1 MKTIAIMNYK
11 GGVGKTVTTINF
23 AAELAAAGKR
33 VIVMDADGQCN
44 LSDIFRAD
52 TLHGGT
58 TYEVLTGETG
68 CCWDELVQDT
78 PVEGVKIV
86 PASAELP
93 KADIAALTGERLA
106 KNGIR
111 DFCLAVAEDE
121 GADYILIDCPTA
133 YNAATVAAL
142 GAADE
147 IIIPVELE
155 GFSLHGAG
163 EIRSQVANM
172 RTVNPRLRIAGA
184 LITKRRGTR
193 IQEAAEQALRV
204 SGIPAFE
211 AAIPLRASVP
221 ASMSNLNASK
231 TLRGYA
237 PKDAAT
243 KAYLTKADLKAIGKL
258 RNSDK
263 ERVFKIRYDAGN
275 PNIGTIEDG
284 GTVIPYTILPDLTSL
299 SGATQSASAAIQTML
314 YGDPSNY
321 ELGLFGDFTVRVDES
336 IKGEERM
343 LTILGDAM
351 VGGNLI
357 VDKGFVVATL
367 PKSGG

>member
-68 CCWDELVQDT
+68 CCWDELVQET
-78 PVEGVKIV
+78 PVDGVKIV

-163 EIRSQVANM
+163 EIPQ
-172 RTVNPRLRIAGA
+172 
-184 LITKRRGTR
+184 
-193 IQEAAEQALRV
+193 
-204 SGIPAFE
+204 SGCQHAH
-211 AAIPLRASVP
+211 
-221 ASMSNLNASK
+221 
-231 TLRGYA
+231 G
-237 PKDAAT
+237 
-243 KAYLTKADLKAIGKL
+243 
-258 RNSDK
+258 
-263 ERVFKIRYDAGN
+263 
-275 PNIGTIEDG
+275 
-284 GTVIPYTILPDLTSL
+284 
-299 SGATQSASAAIQTML
+299 QSAAAHRGCADHQAARHAHP
-314 YGDPSNY
+314 GGRRA
-321 ELGLFGDFTVRVDES
+321 GLAR
-336 IKGEERM
+336 ERHPG
-343 LTILGDAM
+343 I
-351 VGGNLI
+351 
-357 VDKGFVVATL
+357 
-367 PKSGG
+367 

>member
-23 AAELAAAGKR
+23 AAELAAAGKS

-231 TLRGYA
+231 TLMGYA

-243 KAYLTKADLKAIGKL
+243 KAYTSASSSSRKKC
-258 RNSDK
+258 
-263 ERVFKIRYDAGN
+263 
-275 PNIGTIEDG
+275 
-284 GTVIPYTILPDLTSL
+284 SL
-299 SGATQSASAAIQTML
+299 SQIRKSLPNRSSATRSCIKCIRKRSSEKMRPDRLLKGYAQRPKAGSQVLKPAALTVLVPSTGSNAITSPSLILREIQCAGRSLASALMTAVKKL
-314 YGDPSNY
+314 
-321 ELGLFGDFTVRVDES
+321 V
-336 IKGEERM
+336 
-343 LTILGDAM
+343 
-351 VGGNLI
+351 
-357 VDKGFVVATL
+357 
-367 PKSGG
+367 

>member
-58 TYEVLTGETG
+58 TYEVLTGEVCG
-68 CCWDELVQDT
+68 CWDEIIQET
-78 PVEGVKIV
+78 PVEDVVIV

-163 EIRSQVANM
+163 EICSQVVNM

-184 LITKRRGTR
+184 LITKRRSTR
-193 IQEAAEQALRV
+193 MQEAAEDAGFRAGKHVQPQREQDTERV
-204 SGIPAFE
+204 RTQGRRDQGVSRFHAGVSE
-211 AAIPLRASVP
+211 QGR
-221 ASMSNLNASK
+221 
-231 TLRGYA
+231 RGQW
-237 PKDAAT
+237 
-243 KAYLTKADLKAIGKL
+243 LKA
-258 RNSDK
+258 S
-263 ERVFKIRYDAGN
+263 
-275 PNIGTIEDG
+275 
-284 GTVIPYTILPDLTSL
+284 LT
-299 SGATQSASAAIQTML
+299 
-314 YGDPSNY
+314 
-321 ELGLFGDFTVRVDES
+321 
-336 IKGEERM
+336 
-343 LTILGDAM
+343 
-351 VGGNLI
+351 
-357 VDKGFVVATL
+357 
-367 PKSGG
+367 

>member
-23 AAELAAAGKR
+23 AAELAAAGKS

-121 GADYILIDCPTA
+121 GADYT
-133 YNAATVAAL
+133 T
-142 GAADE
+142 
-147 IIIPVELE
+147 
-155 GFSLHGAG
+155 
-163 EIRSQVANM
+163 
-172 RTVNPRLRIAGA
+172 T
-184 LITKRRGTR
+184 
-193 IQEAAEQALRV
+193 
-204 SGIPAFE
+204 
-211 AAIPLRASVP
+211 PL
-221 ASMSNLNASK
+221 
-231 TLRGYA
+231 
-237 PKDAAT
+237 
-243 KAYLTKADLKAIGKL
+243 
-258 RNSDK
+258 
-263 ERVFKIRYDAGN
+263 
-275 PNIGTIEDG
+275 PNIT
-284 GTVIPYTILPDLTSL
+284 
-299 SGATQSASAAIQTML
+299 ASAIRT
-314 YGDPSNY
+314 
-321 ELGLFGDFTVRVDES
+321 
-336 IKGEERM
+336 
-343 LTILGDAM
+343 
-351 VGGNLI
+351 
-357 VDKGFVVATL
+357 
-367 PKSGG
+367 

>member
-1 MKTIAIMNYK
+1 MKTIEIMNYK

-52 TLHGGT
+52 TMHGGT
-58 TYEVLTGETG
+58 TYEVLIDAALWG
-68 CCWDELVQDT
+68 CWDEIIQET
-78 PVEGVKIV
+78 PIDGVKIV

-211 AAIPLRASVP
+211 TAIPLRASVP

-243 KAYLTKADLKAIGKL
+243 KAYH
-258 RNSDK
+258 
-263 ERVFKIRYDAGN
+263 
-275 PNIGTIEDG
+275 
-284 GTVIPYTILPDLTSL
+284 
-299 SGATQSASAAIQTML
+299 
-314 YGDPSNY
+314 
-321 ELGLFGDFTVRVDES
+321 DFTREYLS
-336 IKGEERM
+336 KG
-343 LTILGDAM
+343 GA
-351 VGGNLI
+351 VNG
-357 VDKGFVVATL
+357 
-367 PKSGG
+367 

>member
-23 AAELAAAGKR
+23 AAELAAAGKS

-231 TLRGYA
+231 TLMGYA

-243 KAYLTKADLKAIGKL
+243 KAYH
-258 RNSDK
+258 
-263 ERVFKIRYDAGN
+263 
-275 PNIGTIEDG
+275 
-284 GTVIPYTILPDLTSL
+284 
-299 SGATQSASAAIQTML
+299 
-314 YGDPSNY
+314 
-321 ELGLFGDFTVRVDES
+321 DFTREYLSKGGAVNGYDYMDQDKFDAMMDTYLAKRAKLPVDEWATEVWAAAYEAGVVNGTAP
-336 IKGEERM
+336 KGLVTRQEV
-343 LTILGDAM
+343 IAM
-351 VGGNLI
+351 I
-357 VDKGFVVATL
+357 ARSK
-367 PKSGG
+367 

>member
-52 TLHGGT
+52 TLHGDT
-58 TYEVLTGETG
+58 TYEVLTGES
-68 CCWDELVQDT
+68 CSCWDEIIQET
-78 PVEGVKIV
+78 PVEDVVIV

-243 KAYLTKADLKAIGKL
+243 KAYHAFTTEYLSK
-258 RNSDK
+258 
-263 ERVFKIRYDAGN
+263 
-275 PNIGTIEDG
+275 G
-284 GTVIPYTILPDLTSL
+284 GAVN
-299 SGATQSASAAIQTML
+299 G
-314 YGDPSNY
+314 
-321 ELGLFGDFTVRVDES
+321 
-336 IKGEERM
+336 
-343 LTILGDAM
+343 
-351 VGGNLI
+351 
-357 VDKGFVVATL
+357 
-367 PKSGG
+367 

>member
-23 AAELAAAGKR
+23 AAELAAAGKS

-133 YNAATVAAL
+133 YNAAL
-142 GAADE
+142 RM
-147 IIIPVELE
+147 
-155 GFSLHGAG
+155 
-163 EIRSQVANM
+163 RSSS
-172 RTVNPRLRIAGA
+172 P
-184 LITKRRGTR
+184 
-193 IQEAAEQALRV
+193 
-204 SGIPAFE
+204 SSW
-211 AAIPLRASVP
+211 RASRSTARARSAVRSP
-221 ASMSNLNASK
+221 TCARSIRGCASRA
-231 TLRGYA
+231 R
-237 PKDAAT
+237 
-243 KAYLTKADLKAIGKL
+243 
-258 RNSDK
+258 
-263 ERVFKIRYDAGN
+263 
-275 PNIGTIEDG
+275 
-284 GTVIPYTILPDLTSL
+284 
-299 SGATQSASAAIQTML
+299 
-314 YGDPSNY
+314 
-321 ELGLFGDFTVRVDES
+321 
-336 IKGEERM
+336 
-343 LTILGDAM
+343 
-351 VGGNLI
+351 
-357 VDKGFVVATL
+357 
-367 PKSGG
+367 

>member
-58 TYEVLTGETG
+58 TYEVLIDAALWG
-68 CCWDELVQDT
+68 CWDEIIQET
-78 PVEGVKIV
+78 PVEDVVIV

-133 YNAATVAAL
+133 YSAAKVAAL
-142 GAADE
+142 GA
-147 IIIPVELE
+147 
-155 GFSLHGAG
+155 AG
-163 EIRSQVANM
+163 EIRSQVINM

-243 KAYLTKADLKAIGKL
+243 KAYH
-258 RNSDK
+258 
-263 ERVFKIRYDAGN
+263 
-275 PNIGTIEDG
+275 
-284 GTVIPYTILPDLTSL
+284 
-299 SGATQSASAAIQTML
+299 
-314 YGDPSNY
+314 
-321 ELGLFGDFTVRVDES
+321 DFTREYLS
-336 IKGEERM
+336 KG
-343 LTILGDAM
+343 GA
-351 VGGNLI
+351 VNG
-357 VDKGFVVATL
+357 
-367 PKSGG
+367 

>member
-23 AAELAAAGKR
+23 AAELAAAGKS

-44 LSDIFRAD
+44 LSDIFR
-52 TLHGGT
+52 
-58 TYEVLTGETG
+58 
-68 CCWDELVQDT
+68 
-78 PVEGVKIV
+78 
-86 PASAELP
+86 ASAELP

-231 TLRGYA
+231 TLMGYA

-243 KAYLTKADLKAIGKL
+243 KAYH
-258 RNSDK
+258 
-263 ERVFKIRYDAGN
+263 
-275 PNIGTIEDG
+275 
-284 GTVIPYTILPDLTSL
+284 
-299 SGATQSASAAIQTML
+299 
-314 YGDPSNY
+314 
-321 ELGLFGDFTVRVDES
+321 DFTREYLS
-336 IKGEERM
+336 KG
-343 LTILGDAM
+343 GA
-351 VGGNLI
+351 VNG
-357 VDKGFVVATL
+357 
-367 PKSGG
+367 

>member
-121 GADYILIDCPTA
+121 GADYILIDCQTA

-237 PKDAAT
+237 AAC
-243 KAYLTKADLKAIGKL
+243 AQY
-258 RNSDK
+258 
-263 ERVFKIRYDAGN
+263 VFPLDVWQCPVPRGRKRQYQTAEKPLDWAHRPDGRQHHR
-275 PNIGTIEDG
+275 DG
-284 GTVIPYTILPDLTSL
+284 GVDDCKKSKARPRRGCQPA
-299 SGATQSASAAIQTML
+299 GIQ
-314 YGDPSNY
+314 
-321 ELGLFGDFTVRVDES
+321 FVRMRE
-336 IKGEERM
+336 
-343 LTILGDAM
+343 
-351 VGGNLI
+351 
-357 VDKGFVVATL
+357 
-367 PKSGG
+367 

>member
-1 MKTIAIMNYK
+1 MGYVIAVANQK
-11 GGVGKTVTTINF
+11 GGVAKTTSVVNLADALGQMKKSVLIIDLDPQGNATSGYGINRRKLENCVYNVLVENVPAESAVVKTKYSGVHVLPATINL
-23 AAELAAAGKR
+23 AGAE
-33 VIVMDADGQCN
+33 I
-44 LSDIFRAD
+44 
-52 TLHGGT
+52 
-58 TYEVLTGETG
+58 
-68 CCWDELVQDT
+68 ELV
-78 PVEGVKIV
+78 
-86 PASAELP
+86 S
-93 KADIAALTGERLA
+93 
-106 KNGIR
+106 
-111 DFCLAVAEDE
+111 AVARESKLKRAISHMRE
-121 GADYILIDCPTA
+121 RYDYILIDCPTA

-243 KAYLTKADLKAIGKL
+243 KAYH
-258 RNSDK
+258 
-263 ERVFKIRYDAGN
+263 
-275 PNIGTIEDG
+275 
-284 GTVIPYTILPDLTSL
+284 
-299 SGATQSASAAIQTML
+299 
-314 YGDPSNY
+314 
-321 ELGLFGDFTVRVDES
+321 DFTREYLS
-336 IKGEERM
+336 KG
-343 LTILGDAM
+343 GA
-351 VGGNLI
+351 VNG
-357 VDKGFVVATL
+357 
-367 PKSGG
+367 

>member
-23 AAELAAAGKR
+23 AAELAAAGKS

-58 TYEVLTGETG
+58 TYEVRTGETG

-231 TLRGYA
+231 TLMGYA

-243 KAYLTKADLKAIGKL
+243 KAYH
-258 RNSDK
+258 
-263 ERVFKIRYDAGN
+263 
-275 PNIGTIEDG
+275 
-284 GTVIPYTILPDLTSL
+284 
-299 SGATQSASAAIQTML
+299 
-314 YGDPSNY
+314 
-321 ELGLFGDFTVRVDES
+321 DFTREYLS
-336 IKGEERM
+336 KG
-343 LTILGDAM
+343 GA
-351 VGGNLI
+351 VNG
-357 VDKGFVVATL
+357 
-367 PKSGG
+367 